1 MMLRR
6 RDDLVREVIKVDD
19 YRTAVQRRFERRI
32 RTFLGNYGARIE
44 AMMRR
49 PNISK
54 AEMFDIT
61 VATKIANDLKRI
73 MIDAGSDDLIAEFV
87 DEFGPA
93 TKSALQYFARVS
105 GAKADLAG
113 VDKES
118 LQSLISFT
126 EGTLRETVDR
136 RYLFPVQEAVFQ
148 AAMGS
153 INMPTAIDSI
163 MSRAEELSEAQ
174 VTTLITDSFVQY
186 QRTVTVQKGDALGL
200 EVFIYTGPD
209 DDVTSDQC
217 RALLGYDEHG
227 LEGGFY
233 KDEITADLHPA
244 LKGNPLIAGGHVN
257 CRHRFMPVTEDFA
270 VEMGFEPR
278 RAE

>member
-6 RDDLVREVIKVDD
+6 RDDLVREVIKEDD
-19 YRTAVQRRFERRI
+19 FRIGIQRRYERRI
-32 RTFLGNYGARIE
+32 RTFLGGYAARLE
-44 AMMRR
+44 ATLRR

-73 MIDAGSDDLIAEFV
+73 MIDAGSDDIIADFV
-87 DEFGPA
+87 DDFGPA

-153 INMPTAIDSI
+153 INMSTAIDSI

-217 RALLGYDEHG
+217 RALLNYDEHG

-233 KDEITADLHPA
+233 KDEISADLHPA

-278 RAE
+278 RAQ